1 LAPHINYKNSLKHG
15 PNQTHVTLI
24 NLSQTLFLCT
34 CSFRHTQTH
43 ILKMFSPS
51 HLKTMYPLQ
60 VFSVKPSSPSSTI
73 SSMKLK
79 RIVHTLIV
87 SHLCRIIRALSKVK
101 AVVVEILKDNSSIHK
116 KHINNRRKKI
126 ILGSFRLHYNW
137 CSSKSSHVLPV
148 PEPVFEGLSAQ
159 DEDCPYL
166 RWLEEKKVEVEG
178 GEKKGASAGE
188 NNEHEMNEIDVL
200 AEMFIANCHEKFR
213 LEKQESDRRFQEMLA
228 RSM

>member
-1 LAPHINYKNSLKHG
+1 
-15 PNQTHVTLI
+15 
-24 NLSQTLFLCT
+24 
-34 CSFRHTQTH
+34 
-43 ILKMFSPS
+43 MFSPS
-51 HLKTMYPLQ
+51 HLKALYPHQ
-60 VFSVKPSSPSSTI
+60 VFSVKPSSSL

-79 RIVHTLIV
+79 RIVHTVIV

-101 AVVVEILKDNSSIHK
+101 AVVVEILKDNSSIHFPHK
-116 KHINNRRKKI
+116 KHFSNRRKKI

-148 PEPVFEGLSAQ
+148 PEPVYEGLSATCRDSG

-166 RWLEEKKVEVEG
+166 RWLEEKKVQGEG
-178 GEKKGASAGE
+178 DNNNNNNNKGA
-188 NNEHEMNEIDVL
+188 NDEHEMNEIDVL

>member
-1 LAPHINYKNSLKHG
+1 
-15 PNQTHVTLI
+15 
-24 NLSQTLFLCT
+24 
-34 CSFRHTQTH
+34 
-43 ILKMFSPS
+43 MFSPS
-51 HLKTMYPLQ
+51 HLKTLYPLQ
-60 VFSVKPSSPSSTI
+60 QAFSVKPSSTI

-101 AVVVEILKDNSSIHK
+101 DVMVEILKENSTTIHFPHK
-116 KHINNRRKKI
+116 KHCNRRKKI

-148 PEPVFEGLSAQ
+148 PEPIYATCRDDD

-166 RWLEEKKVEVEG
+166 RWLEEKKVEGEG
-178 GEKKGASAGE
+178 GGDSNNKGASATR
-188 NNEHEMNEIDVL
+188 NEHVEMNEIDVL

-213 LEKQESDRRFQEMLA
+213 LGKQESDRRFHEMLA

>member
-1 LAPHINYKNSLKHG
+1 
-15 PNQTHVTLI
+15 
-24 NLSQTLFLCT
+24 
-34 CSFRHTQTH
+34 
-43 ILKMFSPS
+43 
-51 HLKTMYPLQ
+51 
-60 VFSVKPSSPSSTI
+60 
-73 SSMKLK
+73 MKLK
-79 RIVHTLIV
+79 RIVHTLII

-116 KHINNRRKKI
+116 KHFSNRRKKI

-148 PEPVFEGLSAQ
+148 PEPVFEGLGSGEAQ
-159 DEDCPYL
+159 GEDCPYL
-166 RWLEEKKVEVEG
+166 RWLEEKKVE
-178 GEKKGASAGE
+178 EKKGAGAGGAKD
-188 NNEHEMNEIDVL
+188 EHEMNEIDVL

>member
-1 LAPHINYKNSLKHG
+1 
-15 PNQTHVTLI
+15 
-24 NLSQTLFLCT
+24 
-34 CSFRHTQTH
+34 
-43 ILKMFSPS
+43 MFSPS
-51 HLKTMYPLQ
+51 HLKTLYPLQ
-60 VFSVKPSSPSSTI
+60 PSSVKSSSTSTL

-79 RIVHTLIV
+79 RIIHTLIV

-101 AVVVEILKDNSSIHK
+101 TVIVEILKDNSSSINFPQK
-116 KHINNRRKKI
+116 KHYKRHKKI

-148 PEPVFEGLSAQ
+148 PQPVYEELFATCHHDSGDQ
-159 DEDCPYL
+159 QQGEDCPDSQLAGYL
-166 RWLEEKKVEVEG
+166 RWLEEKKGEG
-178 GEKKGASAGE
+178 DDDGENMKNNKKGSV
-188 NNEHEMNEIDVL
+188 NKEHEMNEIDVL

>member
-1 LAPHINYKNSLKHG
+1 
-15 PNQTHVTLI
+15 
-24 NLSQTLFLCT
+24 
-34 CSFRHTQTH
+34 
-43 ILKMFSPS
+43 MFSPS
-51 HLKTMYPLQ
+51 HLKTLHPLQ
-60 VFSVKPSSPSSTI
+60 AFSLKPSSSSI

-101 AVVVEILKDNSSIHK
+101 AVVVEILKDNNSSIHK
-116 KHINNRRKKI
+116 KHYYNNRRKKI

-148 PEPVFEGLSAQ
+148 PQPVYEGLGVPL

-166 RWLEEKKVEVEG
+166 RWLEAKKVEVEG
-178 GEKKGASAGE
+178 EDDGDGGDSNKGANGE
-188 NNEHEMNEIDVL
+188 SHEMNEIDVL

-213 LEKQESDRRFQEMLA
+213 LEKQESDRRFHEMLA

>member
-1 LAPHINYKNSLKHG
+1 
-15 PNQTHVTLI
+15 
-24 NLSQTLFLCT
+24 
-34 CSFRHTQTH
+34 
-43 ILKMFSPS
+43 MFSPS
-51 HLKTMYPLQ
+51 HLKTLYPLQ

-79 RIVHTLIV
+79 RIVHTLII

-101 AVVVEILKDNSSIHK
+101 AVVVEILKDNSSIHFSHK
-116 KHINNRRKKI
+116 KHFTNRRKKI

-148 PEPVFEGLSAQ
+148 PEPVFEGLSSGEPQA
-159 DEDCPYL
+159 EDCPYL

-178 GEKKGASAGE
+178 GEKKGASSTGAGA

>member
-1 LAPHINYKNSLKHG
+1 
-15 PNQTHVTLI
+15 
-24 NLSQTLFLCT
+24 
-34 CSFRHTQTH
+34 
-43 ILKMFSPS
+43 MFSPS
-51 HLKTMYPLQ
+51 HLKTLYPLQ
-60 VFSVKPSSPSSTI
+60 AFSVKQSSPSSTL

-101 AVVVEILKDNSSIHK
+101 AVVVEILKDNSTIHK
-116 KHINNRRKKI
+116 KHYNRSKKI

-148 PEPVFEGLSAQ
+148 PEPVYEGLSATCREGEPQ

-166 RWLEEKKVEVEG
+166 RWLEEKKG
-178 GEKKGASAGE
+178 QDDNNNNNNNNNNSYKGA
-188 NNEHEMNEIDVL
+188 NKEHEMNEIDVL

-213 LEKQESDRRFQEMLA
+213 LEKQESDRRFHEMLA
-228 RSM
+228 RSIWLWKRN

>member
-1 LAPHINYKNSLKHG
+1 
-15 PNQTHVTLI
+15 
-24 NLSQTLFLCT
+24 
-34 CSFRHTQTH
+34 
-43 ILKMFSPS
+43 MFSPS
-51 HLKTMYPLQ
+51 HFKTLYPLQ
-60 VFSVKPSSPSSTI
+60 VFSVKSSSPPSTI

-79 RIVHTLIV
+79 RIIHTLIV

-101 AVVVEILKDNSSIHK
+101 AVIVEILKDNSS
-116 KHINNRRKKI
+116 KHYNRRKKI

-148 PEPVFEGLSAQ
+148 PEPVYEGLFATCHDSGEQ
-159 DEDCPYL
+159 GEDCPDSQLAGYL
-166 RWLEEKKVEVEG
+166 RWLEEKKVEDEN
-178 GEKKGASAGE
+178 KKGA